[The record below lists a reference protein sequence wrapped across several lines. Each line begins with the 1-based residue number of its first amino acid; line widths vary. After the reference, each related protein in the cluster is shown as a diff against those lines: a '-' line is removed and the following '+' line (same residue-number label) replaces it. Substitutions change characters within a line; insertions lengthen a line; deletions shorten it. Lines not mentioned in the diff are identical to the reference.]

1 MGKAL
6 TGTSLNQKIF
16 SNISKIIE
24 RDSKSTTYKFA
35 LLRGLTD
42 IINCNS
48 PFIKFEKDRAVF
60 PLGLMIEKWIIYY
73 YPILEATV
81 EVPQINNSKQ
91 LAFETDLRAL
101 IKYYKNKG
109 GFSVFYNDYCQGNLP
124 EEISP
129 TVLNLVKKLKNTI
142 TKMPMKYIGRSLSNE
157 YYSVFSYQQPRQSRT
172 IHKSVIDPFFLVTH
186 FGTFSISLEY
196 YEAFKLFGSF
206 INGQDSILF
215 KWAEFSVSKSDKNI
229 NTSQVLNEVLKS
241 PVTQREIG
249 ATKKL
254 YREIIEKEGSLFC
267 VWTGKRLTSYDIDHL
282 IPFSIW
288 KNNELW
294 NLMPS
299 DSRIN
304 KAKLDK
310 IPSPTL
316 LEDQSELILNYWR
329 SVLQQYEKRFTK
341 EINLSLI
348 GEMEIK
354 GNNDMLEQALKKLK
368 STCHYLIEERGF
380 EFWNRKSKI

>member
-157 YYSVFSYQQPRQSRT
+157 YYSVFSYQQPRQ
-172 IHKSVIDPFFLVTH
+172 
-186 FGTFSISLEY
+186 
-196 YEAFKLFGSF
+196 
-206 INGQDSILF
+206 
-215 KWAEFSVSKSDKNI
+215 
-229 NTSQVLNEVLKS
+229 
-241 PVTQREIG
+241 
-249 ATKKL
+249 
-254 YREIIEKEGSLFC
+254 
-267 VWTGKRLTSYDIDHL
+267 
-282 IPFSIW
+282 
-288 KNNELW
+288 
-294 NLMPS
+294 
-299 DSRIN
+299 
-304 KAKLDK
+304 
-310 IPSPTL
+310 
-316 LEDQSELILNYWR
+316 
-329 SVLQQYEKRFTK
+329 
-341 EINLSLI
+341 
-348 GEMEIK
+348 
-354 GNNDMLEQALKKLK
+354 
-368 STCHYLIEERGF
+368 
-380 EFWNRKSKI
+380 